1 MILLTNHSQ
10 LNKSRNIRKYK
21 LTQKSKTKQ
30 QVCDELR
37 VMTSGPNFLHE

>member
-21 LTQKSKTKQ
+21 LTQKSKRKQ
-30 QVCDELR
+30 RVCDKLR
-37 VMTSGPNFLHE
+37 AKTPGTNFLHE

>member
-10 LNKSRNIRKYK
+10 LNKRRNIRKYK

-30 QVCDELR
+30 QVCDKLR